1 MGDDVIIDE
10 VINDVDIDNVRINL
24 IIFINFVLIFI
35 NVDDW

>member
-35 NVDDW
+35 NVDD